1 MRKTDT
7 EILYEKEPDIEAI
20 MDKHSVGRHDLVF
33 VASSVARTLGV
44 SPKTALMTLQ
54 EVDDIE
60 AYLLSLKF
68 KENG

>member
-1 MRKTDT
+1 MSKTDT
-7 EILYEKEPDIEAI
+7 ETLYENEPDIEAI

-33 VASSVARTLGV
+33 IATSVARTLSV
-44 SPKTALMTLQ
+44 SPKTALKNLQ
-54 EVDDIE
+54 EVDDLE